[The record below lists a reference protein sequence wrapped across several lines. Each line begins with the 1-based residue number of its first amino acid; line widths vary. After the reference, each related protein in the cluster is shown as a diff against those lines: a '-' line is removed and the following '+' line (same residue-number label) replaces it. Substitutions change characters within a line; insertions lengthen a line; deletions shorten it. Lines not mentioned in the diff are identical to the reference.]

1 MKKRPEPQRLDQLLV
16 ALGLFASRSRS
27 RDAIQRGTVKIDG
40 KVVSKPSL
48 VFSADHDFQ
57 IDDPAQDYVSRAAL
71 KLVAALDHFG
81 LDPAERVCLDVG
93 ASTGG
98 FTEVLLKRG
107 AAHVFS
113 IDVGHDQLHPRLA
126 ADPRVTNIEGLNAR
140 YLEAEDLDD
149 EPFDFLVSDVSFISL
164 KLALAPALELAELGS
179 HCLLLVKPQF
189 EAGREAISKAGLL
202 KEPETAPAVA
212 AELERWL
219 TEDMGWTSLG
229 MIPSPIAGGDGNEE
243 FLLAGVK
250 PQSEDDA
257 DEDDQDEDL
266 SGDDLDGEDEA

>member
-1 MKKRPEPQRLDQLLV
+1 MKKLPEPQRLDQLLV

-27 RDAIQRGTVKIDG
+27 RDAIQRGTVKGEG
-40 KVVSKPSL
+40 KVVAKPSL
-48 VFSADHDFQ
+48 VFAATHQFD

-71 KLVAALDHFG
+71 KLDAALDHFNLSPEG
-81 LDPAERVCLDVG
+81 CHCLDVG

-107 AAHVFS
+107 AAHVTA
-113 IDVGHDQLHPRLA
+113 IDVGHDQMHPRLLS
-126 ADPRVTNIEGLNAR
+126 DPRVTNLEGLNAR
-140 YLEAEDLDD
+140 YLEPDD
-149 EPFDFLVSDVSFISL
+149 YDDQPFDFLVSDVSFISK
-164 KLALAPALELAELGS
+164 KLALAPALEQAEPGA

-189 EAGREAISKAGLL
+189 EAGRDAISKAGLL
-202 KEPETAPAVA
+202 KEPETAPLVA

-229 MIPSPIAGGDGNEE
+229 LIPSPIAGGDGNEE

-250 PQSEDDA
+250 PLDAESGEDD
-257 DEDDQDEDL
+257 DGDL
-266 SGDDLDGEDEA
+266 EDDLDAEGDGE